1 MSFNDWCLSKV
12 ATVPQFHFWYLTLRL
27 ELLLLTFVRSFR
39 EANFQLYIDA
49 VTQIVPWFFALDH
62 PNYARWLLLHL
73 QDICTL
79 QDDVGDVAAQFNQ
92 GKFVVRKSTRCF
104 SRIPIDQA
112 HEQNNA
118 MVKGSGGAVGL
129 TENPIAQRLRM
140 VSDPEE
146 ARLVNEF

>member
-12 ATVPQFHFWYLTLRL
+12 ATFPQFHFWYLTLRL

-73 QDICTL
+73 RDMCTL
-79 QDDVGDVAAQFNQ
+79 QDDVGDVAA
-92 GKFVVRKSTRCF
+92 
-104 SRIPIDQA
+104 
-112 HEQNNA
+112 
-118 MVKGSGGAVGL
+118 
-129 TENPIAQRLRM
+129 
-140 VSDPEE
+140 
-146 ARLVNEF
+146 